1 MVQVKSKI
9 GAEDLGGTGGLF
21 EDFLGAAGADLPS
34 PWAVHDTST
43 SGSPTTDYVTAGA
56 GGLFRLANDSTSEA
70 QNLALYWGDNI
81 AIAPTATPYME
92 ARIRLNT
99 AGATFTADQ
108 RLVVGLAAARNATLD
123 SNASHVWF
131 RIEGANLNILIEGD
145 DGVTDTNDTDTGID
159 YVDNEFLVLGIDMT
173 TLSAVKFYVDGVEVA
188 TTIDVSALL
197 SDDGLQP
204 YIEMQRDAN
213 TEVETLDIDYV
224 FVRSGR

>member
-21 EDFLGAAGADLPS
+21 EDFLGSAGADLPS
-34 PWAVHDTST
+34 PWAVHDTSAA
-43 SGSPTTDYVTAGA
+43 GSPTTDYVSAGA
-56 GGLFRLANDSTSEA
+56 GGLFRLANDAQSEA
-70 QNLALYWGDNI
+70 QNLAL
-81 AIAPTATPYME
+81 YME

-99 AGATFTADQ
+99 AGAAFTADQ

-204 YIEMQRDAN
+204 YIEMQRDAG